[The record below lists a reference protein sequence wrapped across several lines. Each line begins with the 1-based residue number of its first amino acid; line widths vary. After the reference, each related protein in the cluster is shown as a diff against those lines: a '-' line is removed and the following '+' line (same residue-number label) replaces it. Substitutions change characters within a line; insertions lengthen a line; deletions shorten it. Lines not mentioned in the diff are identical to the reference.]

1 MGLVSSDTRVL
12 IQGITGRE
20 GRLHTKEMMAYGT
33 KVVAGVTPG
42 KGGEKV
48 HGIPVYNSVE
58 DALDEHHIDASVVLV
73 PARYAPDAVYE
84 AIDGG
89 IKLIIVITEHIPVHE
104 TLRMVTYAKYK
115 GSMIIGPNTPGII
128 VPGETKLGI
137 MPSRYFKRGA
147 VSIISRSGTLTYEVA
162 GLLSNSGL
170 GIATA
175 IGIGGDPIV
184 GTDFSDIICLLERDE
199 RSKSIV
205 IIGEIG
211 GDMEERLAERV
222 SKNPLSKKV
231 VAFIAGKEAP
241 PGKKMGHAGALI
253 MGERGS
259 AWNKIEALKEAG
271 VPVAVTM
278 FDIPKLLES

>member
-115 GSMIIGPNTPGII
+115 ESMIIGPNTPGII

>member
-89 IKLIIVITEHIPVHE
+89 IKLIIVVTEHIPVHE

-137 MPSRYFKRGA
+137 MPSRYFKRGT